1 MTRPDRLSQF
11 EEIERRFRLV
21 SKPRSPEPT
30 LRERISRF
38 FAENAPALVIGFVAG
53 VIAVVLPA
61 YVVAWVVM

>member
-1 MTRPDRLSQF
+1 MTRPDLRIVDYDRTADKF
-11 EEIERRFRLV
+11 VFRA
-21 SKPRSPEPT
+21 EPT

-38 FAENAPALVIGFVAG
+38 FAENAPALVLGFVAG